1 MDTVIAVITFVA
13 MIGIFVLGFWLDEQQ
28 EKRVA
33 EEYRKKCMEKLS
45 YVTSV
50 MDSCTTS
57 QQAAAVFIWAKNLVY
72 DELNF
77 LNRNASVGSAL
88 RNFSVSIDLRYKIA
102 YLFDNKIAEIQRYE

>member
-1 MDTVIAVITFVA
+1 MV
-13 MIGIFVLGFWLDEQQ
+13 MIGVFVLGLWFDERQ
-28 EKRVA
+28 EKRAA

-77 LNRNASVGSAL
+77 LNRNASVSSAILNL
-88 RNFSVSIDLRYKIA
+88 RVSLDLGKKIA
-102 YLFDNKIAEIQRYE
+102 YLFDNKIEEIQSHE